1 MLPPHSL
8 LPSRMLIRSLLVAGI
23 TSHPMLLAPGLSIL
37 DFLSKPRGPLLNIE
51 GNPILHTILKSL
63 LYNHFCAGENAS
75 EVKTTIQN
83 IKNMGFRGVILTY
96 AKESSGKTSNEKD
109 LSYDES
115 QSVDTEIM
123 AWHQG
128 VLQTVKMIGDGDF
141 LALK

>member
-1 MLPPHSL
+1 
-8 LPSRMLIRSLLVAGI
+8 
-23 TSHPMLLAPGLSIL
+23 MLLAPGLSVL
-37 DFLSKPRGPLLNIE
+37 NFLCKPRGGLFNVE
-51 GNPILHTILKSL
+51 RNPILHSVIKNV
-63 LYNHFCAGENAS
+63 LYSHFCAGENAN

-96 AKESSGKTSNEKD
+96 AKEASGKSSNEKD
-109 LSYDES
+109 LSDHES
-115 QSVDTEIM
+115 QKVDAEIQ